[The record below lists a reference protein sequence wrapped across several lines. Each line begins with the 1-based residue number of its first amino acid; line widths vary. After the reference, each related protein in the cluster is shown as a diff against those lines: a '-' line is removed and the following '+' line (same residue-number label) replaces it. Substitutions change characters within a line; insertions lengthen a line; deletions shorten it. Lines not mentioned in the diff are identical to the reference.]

1 MIEAKFSFPQ
11 NGSARF
17 IIMGH
22 SGSAEAGE
30 DIICA
35 AVSSAAYMAAN
46 TVTEIL
52 GIEANAKVSDGYMKF
67 EFSGSET
74 AANIVRGLRL
84 HIEEL
89 SKQYPDFIKI
99 TTEV

>member
-1 MIEAKFSFPQ
+1 MIEAKFSFPLSD
-11 NGSARF
+11 SAKF
-17 IIMGH
+17 TIKGH
-22 SGSAEAGE
+22 SGSAEEGH

-52 GIEANAKVSDGYMKF
+52 KVKASAKVRDGYMKF
-67 EFSGSET
+67 EFSGSDS
-74 AANIVRGLRL
+74 AANIIRGLKL

-89 SKQYPDFIKI
+89 SREYPDFIKI